1 MATRIIKGSAPGSRK
16 SGLNMAQFTQQV
28 VQEEFEAILQ
38 EQDPVIAKLNTV
50 TGALKNNRRIN
61 VNIIGAGVSATLSF
75 PAHLRYLDMK
85 RLGNRKG
92 SNLKLYNPLIYGRLY
107 GSMLRRLSTE
117 YIEEI
122 EATIPLELDI

>member
-1 MATRIIKGSAPGSRK
+1 MATRIINGNAPGSRK
-16 SGLNMAQFTQQV
+16 SGLSKTEFTQQI

-38 EQDPVIAKLNTV
+38 EQNPVIDRLKTV
-50 TGALKNNRRIN
+50 TGALRNNRSIN
-61 VNIIGAGVSATLSF
+61 VSIIGAGVSGTFSF

-85 RLGNRKG
+85 KLAGRKG

-122 EATIPLELDI
+122 ENVIPLELDI